1 MSKKQKIYFYLYIFF
16 IIFIPLF
23 LDWVTIFIP
32 EPDLSKIH
40 NPHAFQYIDDRT
52 FFIALILNFGIYL
65 YPLHFIFINKLTLNI
80 KKNLFVLTSILSIMI
95 VPISYM
101 IFNFSINDY
110 FFVLTYILIIF
121 ILPFIIIYY
130 IKSILYKRGA

>member
-16 IIFIPLF
+16 MIFIPLF
-23 LDWVTIFIP
+23 LDWITIFIP

-65 YPLHFIFINKLTLNI
+65 YPLHFIFINKLTLKI

-101 IFNFSINDY
+101 IYNFSIDDY
-110 FFVLTYILIIF
+110 FFVLAYILIIF